1 MSPAWDEL
9 PTSVHEKYKLLSTKM
24 KLSCDEEKILRM
36 ISTVYT
42 NRFDNLNKEIKDKLD
57 SNNDDDEKICAIQ
70 QYFLISKAKASK
82 MLSSYK
88 QSPYA
93 AANAANK
100 V

>member
-1 MSPAWDEL
+1 MKI
-9 PTSVHEKYKLLSTKM
+9 SV
-24 KLSCDEEKILRM
+24 DEEKILRM
-36 ISTVYT
+36 ISTVF
-42 NRFDNLNKEIKDKLD
+42 NKRFDNLDKAIKDKLD
-57 SNNDDDEKICAIQ
+57 DTSTNDMEKICAIQ